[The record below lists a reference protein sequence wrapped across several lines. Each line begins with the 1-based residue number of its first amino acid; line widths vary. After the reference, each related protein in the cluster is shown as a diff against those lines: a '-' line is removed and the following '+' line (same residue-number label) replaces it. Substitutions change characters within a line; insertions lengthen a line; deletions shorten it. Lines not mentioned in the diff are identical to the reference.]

1 MVKKRV
7 KTVAVFPK
15 NREKNAHNIAESI
28 IAWLRKKNIKVLSGN
43 KAKIVKRAD
52 LIIVLGG
59 DGTLLSVARHLSKP
73 TPILGVNLGDF
84 GFMTELT
91 ISELFPILDTVL
103 NGKHKTDARVMLEV
117 HIVDKSG
124 KVKSR
129 FQALNEVVVNNFHES
144 RMVSLETYI
153 DKEYVMTLQGD
164 GVIVATP
171 TGSTAYSLAAGG
183 PIINPS
189 TNSLVITPVCPHTLT
204 HRPLIIPN
212 TSVIQI
218 KAYNTQYKIKVTLDG
233 QKSCA
238 LKPSEKVVI
247 QKSDIPVLLIP
258 HPSRSY
264 YNVLRTKLHLGLRGL
279 KSPLSPS

>member
-15 NREKNAHNIAESI
+15 NREKNAHKIAEEV
-28 IAWLRKKNIKVLSGN
+28 IAWLKKKNIKVLQGKKSTS
-43 KAKIVKRAD
+43 VKGAD
-52 LIIVLGG
+52 LLIVLGG

-91 ISELFPILDTVL
+91 ISELFPILDLVL
-103 NGKHKTDARVMLEV
+103 KGTHTTDARIMLEIQ
-117 HIVDKSG
+117 IVDKSG
-124 KVKSR
+124 KVKTR

-153 DKEYVMTLQGD
+153 NKEYVMTVQGD
-164 GVIVATP
+164 GIIAATP

-183 PIINPS
+183 PIVNPS
-189 TNSLVITPVCPHTLT
+189 TNSIVITPVCPHTLT
-204 HRPLIIPN
+204 HRPLIIPDI
-212 TSVIQI
+212 SVIQI
-218 KAYNTQYKIKVTLDG
+218 KAHNMQHKIKVTLDG
-233 QKSCA
+233 QKSYA
-238 LKPSEKVVI
+238 LKPSEKIII
-247 QKSDIPVLLIP
+247 QKSNIPVLLIP

-264 YNVLRTKLHLGLRGL
+264 YDVLRTKLHLGLRGQT
-279 KSPLSPS
+279 K

>member
-1 MVKKRV
+1 MLKKRV

-103 NGKHKTDARVMLEV
+103 KGKHKTDARVMLEV
-117 HIVDKSG
+117 HIVDKKG

-129 FQALNEVVVNNFHES
+129 FQALNEIVVNNFH
-144 RMVSLETYI
+144 
-153 DKEYVMTLQGD
+153 
-164 GVIVATP
+164 
-171 TGSTAYSLAAGG
+171 
-183 PIINPS
+183 
-189 TNSLVITPVCPHTLT
+189 
-204 HRPLIIPN
+204 
-212 TSVIQI
+212 
-218 KAYNTQYKIKVTLDG
+218 
-233 QKSCA
+233 
-238 LKPSEKVVI
+238 
-247 QKSDIPVLLIP
+247 
-258 HPSRSY
+258 
-264 YNVLRTKLHLGLRGL
+264 
-279 KSPLSPS
+279 

>member
-1 MVKKRV
+1 MTKKPV

-15 NREKNAHNIAESI
+15 NREKNAHKIAQEV
-28 IAWLRKKNIKVLSGN
+28 IAWLKKKNIKVLSGN
-43 KAKIVKRAD
+43 KAQVVKRAD

-59 DGTLLSVARHLSKP
+59 DGTLLSVTRHIAKP

-91 ISELFPILDTVL
+91 ILELFPILESVL
-103 NGKHKTDARVMLEV
+103 RGKHKTDPRIMLEV
-117 HIVDKSG
+117 HIVDKNG

-153 DKEYVMTLQGD
+153 DREYVMTIQGD

-189 TNSLVITPVCPHTLT
+189 TNSIVVTPVCPHTLT

-212 TSVIQI
+212 TSIIQI
-218 KAYNTQYKIKVTLDG
+218 KAHNASHKIKLTLDG

-238 LKPSEKVVI
+238 LKPSEKVVV

-264 YNVLRTKLHLGLRGL
+264 YNVLRTKLHLGLRGQT
-279 KSPLSPS
+279 K